1 MAIKS
6 FDPRKHLEHEL
17 HSQRFEELVVDA
29 WEEVHETE
37 PSPPPAPRST
47 SGRRSTTGAADTDP
61 DLPSNQP
68 VASLA
73 EELRRH

>member
-17 HSQRFEELVVDA
+17 HSQRFEQLVVDA

-37 PSPPPAPRST
+37 PSPTPATRGNT
-47 SGRRSTTGAADTDP
+47 GRRNAPGAAATDP

-68 VASLA
+68 FASLA

>member
-17 HSQRFEELVVDA
+17 HSQRFEQLLVDA

-37 PSPPPAPRST
+37 PSPPLASRST
-47 SGRRSTTGAADTDP
+47 SGRRSASGVADTDP

-68 VASLA
+68 FASLA
-73 EELRRH
+73 KELRRH